1 MSTRAPVILIRLL
14 LACVLLSG
22 CGRSSPTAPEAIAGL
37 TGVWEGPVVAYP
49 AGEDWSLVRLSVQV
63 NGSTLSGTLVSRN
76 GVSHPVTG
84 TVQDGVV
91 TMEILNLPQQTP
103 CSVVLAVTRVTRSE
117 LRGRVSGRC
126 ANTLMSEFRLSK
138 V

>member
-1 MSTRAPVILIRLL
+1 MSTRAPVIPVVLL

-37 TGVWEGPVVAYP
+37 TGVWEGLLVAYP
-49 AGEDWSLVRLSVQV
+49 VGEDWSVVRLSVQV
-63 NGSTLSGTLVSRN
+63 NGSTVSGTLVSRN

-84 TVQDGVV
+84 TVQDGAV
-91 TMEILNLPQQTP
+91 TLEILNLPQQTP
-103 CSVVLAVTRVTRSE
+103 CSVVLAVTRLTRGE
-117 LRGRVSGRC
+117 LQGRVSGRC
-126 ANTLMSEFRLSK
+126 PNTLLSEFRLSK